1 MRGVRQLVSIWFP
14 PFAWAGAIYLMSAQP
29 SLVTPLGK
37 WDFLVRKIAHAVEY
51 AVLAALV
58 ARVFSF
64 YGAAARRTA
73 FYAFLIAVLYAF
85 TDEYHQ
91 SLVPGRFAA
100 WTDVLIDS
108 FGAAISISFLDRIP
122 VPKRSL

>member
-1 MRGVRQLVSIWFP
+1 MRDLRKLVLVWLP
-14 PFAWAGAIYLMSAQP
+14 PFAWAGLIYFMSAQP
-29 SLVTPLGK
+29 SLVTPLGE
-37 WDFLVRKIAHAVEY
+37 WDFIARKIAHAVEY

-58 ARVFSF
+58 ARVFAF
-64 YGAAARRTA
+64 YGAVPKRTA
-73 FYAFLIAVLYAF
+73 AYAFLIAVLYAF

-100 WTDVLIDS
+100 WTDVLIDAS
-108 FGAAISISFLDRIP
+108 GALISLSLPVRIP